1 MLKKIVFSFIL
12 IFSFSIDAA
21 NNKVG
26 DVDLGEVTHSKA
38 FQFIKDNMLGKWE
51 GTLTQHSGNVI
62 EASYNFKLLSNGNTI
77 REDLVEDGVEM
88 FTTYS
93 DKDGVLVI
101 KHYCALG
108 TEPMFKVAKLS
119 NNSISFESD
128 PSPGYHKDHHN
139 FVNSICD
146 QTFNMNS
153 MLMNNK
159 NNFIILDFG
168 TATTFDVIVK
178 KIYFGGIIAPG
189 VKLSL
194 NSLSDRATLIP
205 KIELKKINK
214 VIGNNTISA
223 VRSGFFWGYAGLIDN
238 IINLIKK
245 ETRKSFKVII
255 TGGFSGLF
263 KNSIKTKVSQN
274 QDITIKGLIKISRL
288 IK

>member
-1 MLKKIVFSFIL
+1 MLKKIFFSFIL

-51 GTLTQHSGNVI
+51 GTLIQHSGNVI

-139 FVNSICD
+139 FVNSI
-146 QTFNMNS
+146 S
-153 MLMNNK
+153 W
-159 NNFIILDFG
+159 
-168 TATTFDVIVK
+168 
-178 KIYFGGIIAPG
+178 
-189 VKLSL
+189 KLSDKDT
-194 NSLSDRATLIP
+194 LSM
-205 KIELKKINK
+205 
-214 VIGNNTISA
+214 
-223 VRSGFFWGYAGLIDN
+223 
-238 IINLIKK
+238 
-245 ETRKSFKVII
+245 
-255 TGGFSGLF
+255 
-263 KNSIKTKVSQN
+263 KNSIFLDGKIENNKAQ
-274 QDITIKGLIKISRL
+274 IKRVY
-288 IK
+288 

>member
-1 MLKKIVFSFIL
+1 VILLKFVKLYIQEVKGEIMLKKIVFSFIL

-139 FVNSICD
+139 FVNSI
-146 QTFNMNS
+146 S
-153 MLMNNK
+153 W
-159 NNFIILDFG
+159 
-168 TATTFDVIVK
+168 
-178 KIYFGGIIAPG
+178 
-189 VKLSL
+189 KLSDKDT
-194 NSLSDRATLIP
+194 LSM
-205 KIELKKINK
+205 
-214 VIGNNTISA
+214 
-223 VRSGFFWGYAGLIDN
+223 
-238 IINLIKK
+238 
-245 ETRKSFKVII
+245 
-255 TGGFSGLF
+255 
-263 KNSIKTKVSQN
+263 KNSIFLDGKIENNKAQ
-274 QDITIKGLIKISRL
+274 IKRVY
-288 IK
+288 

>member
-62 EASYNFKLLSNGNTI
+62 EASYNFKLLSNGN
-77 REDLVEDGVEM
+77 
-88 FTTYS
+88 S
-93 DKDGVLVI
+93 DNDGVLVI

-139 FVNSICD
+139 FVNSI
-146 QTFNMNS
+146 S
-153 MLMNNK
+153 W
-159 NNFIILDFG
+159 
-168 TATTFDVIVK
+168 
-178 KIYFGGIIAPG
+178 
-189 VKLSL
+189 KLSDKDT
-194 NSLSDRATLIP
+194 LSM
-205 KIELKKINK
+205 
-214 VIGNNTISA
+214 
-223 VRSGFFWGYAGLIDN
+223 
-238 IINLIKK
+238 
-245 ETRKSFKVII
+245 
-255 TGGFSGLF
+255 
-263 KNSIKTKVSQN
+263 KNSIFLDGKIENNKAQ
-274 QDITIKGLIKISRL
+274 IKRVY
-288 IK
+288 